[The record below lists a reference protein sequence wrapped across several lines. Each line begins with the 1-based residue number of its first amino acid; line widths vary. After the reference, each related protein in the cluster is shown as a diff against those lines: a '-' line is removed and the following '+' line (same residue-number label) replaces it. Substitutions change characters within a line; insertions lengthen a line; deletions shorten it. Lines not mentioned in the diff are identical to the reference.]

1 MYVINKAQSFKDQL
15 KLVDGNREILLDIN
29 LEINTSL
36 IPKYRNLQIKL
47 AELSKQSEESQNQV
61 YVEELGQC
69 IVEMM
74 CLLLGQSN
82 TEKILSF
89 YNGNNEEMLCDIF
102 PYIQGVIV
110 PEIEKLA
117 KERKKQFTRKSWR

>member
-1 MYVINKAQSFKDQL
+1 MYVINKAKSFTDQL
-15 KLVDGNREILLDIN
+15 KLVDEDKEMLLDIY

-36 IPKYRNLQIKL
+36 IPRYRNLQLKL
-47 AELSKQSEESQNQV
+47 AELTKRSEQNQDETN
-61 YVEELGQC
+61 VEELGQC

-74 CLLLGQSN
+74 CLLLGKEN

-117 KERKKQFTRKSWR
+117 KERKKQLSRKSWR